1 MKKNNC
7 VRLRRLP
14 VMLVASLVFV
24 LALGISGCGT
34 TTSNG
39 SAKKAESQKMTLV
52 HKGKL
57 TVVSD
62 LANPP
67 FDYMEGQTKKGFE
80 VELMQ
85 ELAKKMGLECEYL
98 NPMKFDSIIPTIKQ
112 GGKADVGA
120 SNFTITEERQKEIDF
135 TNAYIDSN
143 QGLVTAKGVAD
154 QIGTKT
160 LDNASSTIAV
170 QAGTTGES
178 WVKENLPNATV
189 VALDDPI
196 AALSGVSTGLYK
208 AAVADLPVMQ
218 YECKNSY
225 TDLAVAKEIPTG
237 EQYGIVVSKK
247 NPALTKALNKALK
260 QCRKDGTLSKLEL
273 KWFGVDYEEKS
284 ASTSTASASSLS
296 GDAGSVAVSKATARP
311 NEDGGDKVIG
321 GINTRLTWEATTKV
335 KDGVSSVTLKRPKG
349 ASFDGSTTKVT
360 VLEGLKRVSIDGS
373 AKASGN
379 TITIK
384 FETPIPTGSLL
395 RLEITD
401 MKFPSEGGKYKVT
414 GSYTT
419 AAGVKGTLPASP
431 SIKTSANT
439 PVQQIVMWLDG
450 QAWVSAWNSVPF
462 LNMFFKPQLLVTS
475 FVSLFGGWLLCL
487 LIVVVA
493 YPFAI
498 VLGLLFAM
506 MRISKFK
513 VLRGIASVYINIL
526 RGTPLF
532 LQIYIMFFGLPMV
545 GINIDNNVLGV
556 IVMAVNSSAYLAEIF
571 RAGIQSIP
579 QGQYEAAASL
589 GMNGFQTMTSIIL
602 PQTIRRVIPTVTSD
616 FITSYKDTSL
626 LSSVGV
632 MELMMFSKNLT
643 TTSGN
648 ITPYMAAAIYYLIVT
663 LPLIKVVGII
673 ENNIARS
680 ERGGGPR
687 PKRRAAAGASK
698 ESQAA
703 EEELAASAVVS
714 HAEASKPA
722 GDVFAALSAPFVSH
736 PTVDLGGVADGE

>member
-14 VMLVASLVFV
+14 AILVASLALV

-34 TTSNG
+34 SASGG

-52 HKGKL
+52 NKGKL

-120 SNFTITEERQKEIDF
+120 SNFTITKERQKEIDF

-154 QIGTKT
+154 QVGADTKT

-178 WVKENLPNATV
+178 WVKENLPDATV
-189 VALDDPI
+189 VSLDDPI

-237 EQYGIVVSKK
+237 EQYGIVVSKE

-284 ASTSTASASSLS
+284 ATASTASASSLS
-296 GDAGSVAVSKATARP
+296 GDAGSVSVSKATARP

-335 KDGVSSVTLKRPKG
+335 RDGVSSVTLKLPKG

-360 VLEGLKRVSIDGS
+360 VLEGLKRISIDGS

-379 TITIK
+379 TITVK

-401 MKFPSEGGKYKVT
+401 MKFPSEGGKSKVT
-414 GSYTT
+414 GSYAT
-419 AAGVKGTLPASP
+419 AAGVKGNLPASP

-506 MRISKFK
+506 MRISKFR

-545 GINIDNNVLGV
+545 GINIDNNILGI
-556 IVMAVNSSAYLAEIF
+556 IVMAINSSAYQAEIY

-579 QGQYEAAASL
+579 RGQYEAASSL
-589 GMNGFQTMTSIIL
+589 GMNGRQTMFTVIL
-602 PQTIRRVIPTVTSD
+602 PQMVRRVIPTVTSD

-643 TTSGN
+643 TVSGN

-663 LPLIKVVGII
+663 LPLIKVVGIVEMRLADA
-673 ENNIARS
+673 EN
-680 ERGGGPR
+680 GGGPK
-687 PKRRAAAGASK
+687 PGGKRAAKSAEG
-698 ESQAA
+698 A
-703 EEELAASAVVS
+703 EEGEKNFSADGKASAGKSFSALDALAAPFRS
-714 HAEASKPA
+714 HAGQEA
-722 GDVFAALSAPFVSH
+722 
-736 PTVDLGGVADGE
+736 

>member
-34 TTSNG
+34 TTSGG

-80 VELMQ
+80 VD
-85 ELAKKMGLECEYL
+85 
-98 NPMKFDSIIPTIKQ
+98 MKFDSIIPTIKQ

-143 QGLVTAKGVAD
+143 QGLVTARGAAD
-154 QIGTKT
+154 QIGANTKT

-189 VALDDPI
+189 VAPDDPI

-237 EQYGIVVSKK
+237 EQYGIVVEIPTGEQYGIVVSKK

-273 KWFGVDYEEKS
+273 KWFGVDYGEKS

-335 KDGVSSVTLKRPKG
+335 KDGVSSVTLKLPKG

-360 VLEGLKRVSIDGS
+360 VLEGLKRVNIDGS

-379 TITIK
+379 AITIK

-401 MKFPSEGGKYKVT
+401 MKFPSEGGKSKVT

-419 AAGVKGTLPASP
+419 AAGVKGALRPSRPARTPP
-431 SIKTSANT
+431 SS
-439 PVQQIVMWLDG
+439 
-450 QAWVSAWNSVPF
+450 
-462 LNMFFKPQLLVTS
+462 
-475 FVSLFGGWLLCL
+475 
-487 LIVVVA
+487 
-493 YPFAI
+493 
-498 VLGLLFAM
+498 
-506 MRISKFK
+506 R
-513 VLRGIASVYINIL
+513 
-526 RGTPLF
+526 
-532 LQIYIMFFGLPMV
+532 
-545 GINIDNNVLGV
+545 
-556 IVMAVNSSAYLAEIF
+556 SSC
-571 RAGIQSIP
+571 GS
-579 QGQYEAAASL
+579 
-589 GMNGFQTMTSIIL
+589 T
-602 PQTIRRVIPTVTSD
+602 
-616 FITSYKDTSL
+616 
-626 LSSVGV
+626 
-632 MELMMFSKNLT
+632 
-643 TTSGN
+643 
-648 ITPYMAAAIYYLIVT
+648 
-663 LPLIKVVGII
+663 
-673 ENNIARS
+673 ARH
-680 ERGGGPR
+680 G
-687 PKRRAAAGASK
+687 
-698 ESQAA
+698 
-703 EEELAASAVVS
+703 
-714 HAEASKPA
+714 
-722 GDVFAALSAPFVSH
+722 
-736 PTVDLGGVADGE
+736 